1 MGYNNISEL
10 THMRYM
16 RVYNNIMRGD
26 NDMNIVCLDL
36 EGVLVPEIWIAF
48 AEASGIPEL
57 KRTTRDE
64 PDYDKLMNWRLG
76 ILKEHGLGL
85 KEIQDTIA
93 KIDPIP
99 GAKEFLDELRS
110 ITQVIII
117 SDTFTQFATPL
128 MKKLG
133 WPTIFCNSLE
143 VADNG
148 EITGFK
154 MRCEQSK
161 LTTVKAL
168 QSIGYDTIASGDSH
182 NDLGMIKA
190 SKAGFLF
197 KSTEQIKADNPELEA
212 FDTYDELLAA
222 IKKAL

>member
-1 MGYNNISEL
+1 
-10 THMRYM
+10 
-16 RVYNNIMRGD
+16 
-26 NDMNIVCLDL
+26 MNIVCLDL

-64 PDYDKLMNWRLG
+64 PDYDKLMGWRIG

-85 KEIQDTIA
+85 KEIQSTIA
-93 KIDPIP
+93 GIQPLP

-110 ITQVIII
+110 FTQVIIL
-117 SDTFTQFATPL
+117 SDTFTQFASPL
-128 MKKLG
+128 MEKLG

-148 EITGFK
+148 EITGFR
-154 MRCEQSK
+154 MRIENSK
-161 LTTVKAL
+161 LATVRAL
-168 QSIGYDTIASGDSH
+168 QSIGYDTIASGDSY
-182 NDLGMIKA
+182 NDLGMIQA

-197 KSTEQIKADNPELEA
+197 RSTEKIKANHPELPA
-212 FDTYDELLAA
+212 FDTYEELMAA
-222 IKKAL
+222 IRAVVK